1 MLTFCKCVMGCPDG
15 YGLFICHGEIT
26 RKNLNG
32 GTSKDGKTKETWN
45 RNENEFCKAR

>member
-1 MLTFCKCVMGCPDG
+1 MGMV
-15 YGLFICHGEIT
+15 YLFVVTTCHPAGRSGKFA

-45 RNENEFCKAR
+45 RDENELCQAR

>member
-1 MLTFCKCVMGCPDG
+1 MGMV
-15 YGLFICHGEIT
+15 YLFVLAVLERRRGKRT
-26 RKNLNG
+26 LKNLNG